1 MWHYFETEIN
11 RITDE
16 NLREFVKFYLENYT
30 PAYFWHIGASS
41 SGKYHP
47 AFSQGEGGLVRH
59 TKAACLFLE
68 DLLRMSSYAYMG
80 TEKHD
85 LCRVALI
92 LHDTAKYGFDVEID
106 KSQYSKHAI
115 NAADNVDDAWQHYFG
130 CNAPWLLYQ
139 AMRSHMGQWS
149 EPEDKP
155 FTQMDRA
162 VHMADYMSSRSYID
176 IPQITEEW
184 NEVYAAINCEAAGED
199 DLPF

>member
-1 MWHYFETEIN
+1 MWEYFKVEIE

-92 LHDTAKYGFDVEID
+92 LHDTIKYGFDVEMD
-106 KSQYSKHAI
+106 KTEYSKHAV
-115 NAADNVDDAWQHYFG
+115 NAAHNVASAWEEYFG
-130 CNAPWLLYQ
+130 REAPYLLTQ
-139 AMRSHMGQWS
+139 AIRSHMGQWS
-149 EPEDKP
+149 DLEDKP

-176 IPQITEEW
+176 IPEIREDWQA
-184 NEVYAAINCEAAGED
+184 VYDAINCAPGTDD